1 MTRIHVYF
9 LVIAILLMGA
19 TAVSRARPEVEPVP
33 PSRSFDLFPQ
43 RIGDWT
49 GREHPF
55 DPEILEVLGADDYLN
70 RSYRNAAGE
79 SLAFYLGFY
88 RSQKRGDQIHSPLH
102 CYPGGGWNPVSREVV
117 PVSIGETSI
126 HINRLT
132 IRKGDNRRVVAYWYQ
147 AQDKAMANEYGQRIH
162 LVMTAIGK
170 NRTDGALIRVSMPF
184 EAGQQDATWNT
195 MGRFIEQIYP
205 LLGDYLPQ

>member
-9 LVIAILLMGA
+9 VVMAALLISA
-19 TAVSRARPEVEPVP
+19 TAFSRVRPDSDPMA
-33 PSRSFDLFPQ
+33 PSRSLDLFPQ
-43 RIGDWT
+43 RIGDWA

-102 CYPGGGWNPVSREVV
+102 CYPGSGWNPVVREVV
-117 PVSIGETSI
+117 PVMIGGAPI

-132 IRKGDNRRVVAYWYQ
+132 IRKGDDKRLVAYWYQ
-147 AQDKAMANEYGQRIH
+147 AQDKAMANEYGQRLH
-162 LVMTAIGK
+162 LVITAIRE
-170 NRTDGALIRVSMPF
+170 NRTDGSLVRVSMPF
-184 EAGQQDATWNT
+184 EEGQQEASWNT
-195 MGRFIEQIYP
+195 MTRFIQQIYP
-205 LLGDYLPQ
+205 ALADYLPQ